1 MSLISYI
8 CRMEVTSKKDSDIRE
23 LYFSEEFLEFYNS
36 LQDKIKTKFEHT
48 MDIIRTEYILSTKF
62 VKHLEGTDLYE
73 MRVSVSTNEYRTILF
88 AVDNDNIILSKK
100 ILLLNGFLKK
110 STKDYSKQ
118 IKIAKRILE
127 DFEL

>member
-8 CRMEVTSKKDSDIRE
+8 CRMEATSKKDSDIRE